1 MYGNDHI
8 PVHHVRGSHP
18 GPHPTPKPIKR
29 HHSTKYYLQRVQ
41 DSLTTRATKM
51 VCTVFL
57 SLLAIIGLI
66 TFIVWLSLR
75 PHRPRFFMREFTL
88 TGLAQQT
95 GFGNAQIAFKVDAR
109 NSNQNIGVYYEAME
123 GSLYYRN
130 NVIGSMQIPFPSYQG
145 PKNTTKVNGVFNGAT
160 LTVNSQGWSEIQN
173 DGADGTV
180 MFILEL
186 TSVIKF
192 KISSWESQRHR
203 MHATCDAGVGSNGT
217 LLSIYKDKRCTVDF
231 A

>member
-8 PVHHVRGSHP
+8 PVHHVS
-18 GPHPTPKPIKR
+18 GPNPNSKPIKR

-41 DSLTTRATKM
+41 DSLTTRVSKM

-75 PHRPRFFMREFTL
+75 PHRPRFFIREFTL
-88 TGLAQQT
+88 SGLQAQQSGPVQVT
-95 GFGNAQIAFKVDAR
+95 FKIDAR
-109 NSNQNIGVYYEAME
+109 NSNQNIGVYYESMD

-130 NVIGSMQIPFPSYQG
+130 QVIGSIPLLSPFYQG
-145 PKNTTKVNGVFNGAT
+145 PKNTTKVDGVFSGAT
-160 LTVNSQGWSEIQN
+160 LTISSQSLSELQN
-173 DGADGTV
+173 DKSDGSA
-180 MFILEL
+180 MLALEL

-192 KISSWESQRHR
+192 KISTWDSQRHR
-203 MHATCDAGVGSNGT
+203 MHANCDVGVGPNGS
-217 LLSIYKDKRCTVDF
+217 LLPIYKDKRCIVDF